1 MPCRVSLLEAPVT
14 GPSFVVMDSNI
25 HAEVGTDKS
34 WYTLVSATS
43 RPDTRV
49 YSIRHGWHGER
60 KNKCTQPECATSTT
74 HIIATKHVKA
84 NPYWVQVNSTL
95 LLLLQYKSK
104 ENQKHCLCLPSLI
117 PSTTSMLL

>member
-25 HAEVGTDKS
+25 HTEVGTKKS

-49 YSIRHGWHGER
+49 YSIRHGGHGER
-60 KNKCTQPECATSTT
+60 KDKCTQPVRNKYDAYHSDKTC
-74 HIIATKHVKA
+74 
-84 NPYWVQVNSTL
+84 
-95 LLLLQYKSK
+95 
-104 ENQKHCLCLPSLI
+104 
-117 PSTTSMLL
+117 